1 MTTDTKPSE
10 GFELPERSLKKL
22 RNDDI
27 HEALQKMTTEGMSL
41 RKIRAFVADHA
52 ALKISAE
59 RLGTYLKR
67 LLITN
72 HHDPKPLQRKT
83 GEDNPPLFPYHPSDI

>member
-10 GFELPERSLKKL
+10 DFELPERSLKKL

-59 RLGTYLKR
+59 RLGTYLKETFDYESPR
-67 LLITN
+67 SKALAEKN
-72 HHDPKPLQRKT
+72 R
-83 GEDNPPLFPYHPSDI
+83 GG